1 MDRNDSH
8 IEQSPSS
15 SMEQQDPVR
24 PETNEAAG
32 DREVQPRRIL
42 ADAPPGGIE
51 RRRAERRRIERLS
64 TDL

>member
-1 MDRNDSH
+1 MERSDNQSEHGTSGSMDHKDSDRRQH
-8 IEQSPSS
+8 ELS
-15 SMEQQDPVR
+15 
-24 PETNEAAG
+24 G
-32 DREVQPRRIL
+32 DRELTARPVR

>member
-1 MDRNDSH
+1 MERSEQFSEHGMSGSMDPKDS
-8 IEQSPSS
+8 
-15 SMEQQDPVR
+15 VR
-24 PETNEAAG
+24 SDTGELSG
-32 DREVQPRRIL
+32 DRELPVRTLR